1 MQLFPSLKIYCSD
14 SKIENGGRG
23 IFANEDISE
32 GESIELCP
40 VVVVGEKEA
49 SLLRQSELI
58 NYYFIWGEDKKAV
71 AICLGFGSLYNHSY
85 EPNATY
91 EKSMAES
98 LIKFIAIKNIKK
110 NEEIT
115 INYNYGNPNDKKPL
129 WIKSIKPAE

>member
-1 MQLFPSLKIYCSD
+1 MQIFPSFKIYCTD

-23 IFANEDISE
+23 VFANEDIAK
-32 GESIELCP
+32 GEIIERCP
-40 VVVVGEKEA
+40 VVVVKEEET
-49 SLLRQSELI
+49 SLLRKSELI

-91 EKSMAES
+91 EKLIDDDM
-98 LIKFIAIKNIKK
+98 IKFIAIKDIKK

-115 INYNYGNPNDKKPL
+115 VNYNYGDPDDKKPL
-129 WIKSIKPAE
+129 WIKSIKHA